1 MAPAKQQLESL
12 HCQTQGRGCHLA
24 KLPVIHPLHI
34 APFKS
39 QKNVCHHYCVNS
51 ESCTISDDGSVECV
65 CPVRF
70 EGPKC
75 EVDKCIR
82 CHGGHCIIN
91 KDSNDIVCN
100 CTNGKIASTCQLCD
114 GYCYNGGT
122 CQLDPETNIPVCL
135 CSANWSGTQ
144 CERPAP
150 KSSKSDNISTRS
162 IAIIVPLV
170 LLVTLITTLVIGL
183 FLCKRKRRT
192 KTIRR
197 QPIINGGINVEIGNP
212 SYNMYEVGHDHSEG
226 GLLASDFTVNP
237 EKARYIGGG
246 PTAFKL
252 PHTAPSIYL
261 NSDLKGPLS
270 AGPTNY
276 ANPVYAKLYMDG
288 QNCRN
293 SLASVDERRELLP
306 KKIDI
311 GIRETVA

>member
-1 MAPAKQQLESL
+1 MNHS
-12 HCQTQGRGCHLA
+12 G
-24 KLPVIHPLHI
+24 
-34 APFKS
+34 
-39 QKNVCHHYCVNS
+39 
-51 ESCTISDDGSVECV
+51 
-65 CPVRF
+65 
-70 EGPKC
+70 
-75 EVDKCIR
+75 
-82 CHGGHCIIN
+82 
-91 KDSNDIVCN
+91 
-100 CTNGKIASTCQLCD
+100 
-114 GYCYNGGT
+114 
-122 CQLDPETNIPVCL
+122 QLDALDEIFLVIQTSEITLTSWKQAKKQPEPRSVFHVEGIAAAIWETGVRL
-135 CSANWSGTQ
+135 V
-144 CERPAP
+144 PAP
-150 KSSKSDNISTRS
+150 RPQAAPRSPEGS

-226 GLLASDFTVNP
+226 GLLASDFTVNA

-270 AGPTNY
+270 TGPTNY

>member
-1 MAPAKQQLESL
+1 M
-12 HCQTQGRGCHLA
+12 
-24 KLPVIHPLHI
+24 
-34 APFKS
+34 
-39 QKNVCHHYCVNS
+39 YS
-51 ESCTISDDGSVECV
+51 ECC
-65 CPVRF
+65 
-70 EGPKC
+70 K
-75 EVDKCIR
+75 
-82 CHGGHCIIN
+82 CHGRVLLTPSMEC
-91 KDSNDIVCN
+91 
-100 CTNGKIASTCQLCD
+100 ST
-114 GYCYNGGT
+114 
-122 CQLDPETNIPVCL
+122 
-135 CSANWSGTQ
+135 NWSGTQ

-212 SYNMYEVGHDHSEG
+212 SYNMYEVGHNHSEG
-226 GLLASDFTVNP
+226 GLLASDFTVNA
-237 EKARYIGGG
+237 EK
-246 PTAFKL
+246 
-252 PHTAPSIYL
+252 
-261 NSDLKGPLS
+261 
-270 AGPTNY
+270 PTNY

-293 SLASVDERRELLP
+293 SLASIDERRELLP

>member
-1 MAPAKQQLESL
+1 
-12 HCQTQGRGCHLA
+12 
-24 KLPVIHPLHI
+24 
-34 APFKS
+34 
-39 QKNVCHHYCVNS
+39 VCHHYCVNS
-51 ESCTISDDGSVECV
+51 ESCTISDDGRVECV

-91 KDSNDIVCN
+91 KDSNDVVC
-100 CTNGKIASTCQLCD
+100 K
-114 GYCYNGGT
+114 
-122 CQLDPETNIPVCL
+122 

-226 GLLASDFTVNP
+226 GLLTSDFTVNP

-270 AGPTNY
+270 TGPTNY
-276 ANPVYAKLYMDG
+276 ANPVYAKLYVDG

>member
-1 MAPAKQQLESL
+1 MGDSRTMEGADWCGYCRLLDACDVQPTGQAHSVRGQLPKAASL
-12 HCQTQGRGCHLA
+12 
-24 KLPVIHPLHI
+24 
-34 APFKS
+34 
-39 QKNVCHHYCVNS
+39 
-51 ESCTISDDGSVECV
+51 TISVQLRDLKKLLKMMMAVKVNGRAS
-65 CPVRF
+65 PVQIVQQF
-70 EGPKC
+70 YTPSYDIAANEGR
-75 EVDKCIR
+75 E
-82 CHGGHCIIN
+82 
-91 KDSNDIVCN
+91 IV
-100 CTNGKIASTCQLCD
+100 Q
-114 GYCYNGGT
+114 
-122 CQLDPETNIPVCL
+122 
-135 CSANWSGTQ
+135 
-144 CERPAP
+144 
-150 KSSKSDNISTRS
+150 RS

-226 GLLASDFTVNP
+226 GLLASDFTVTA

-252 PHTAPSIYL
+252 PHTAPSVYL

-270 AGPTNY
+270 TGPTNY

>member
-1 MAPAKQQLESL
+1 
-12 HCQTQGRGCHLA
+12 
-24 KLPVIHPLHI
+24 
-34 APFKS
+34 
-39 QKNVCHHYCVNS
+39 
-51 ESCTISDDGSVECV
+51 
-65 CPVRF
+65 
-70 EGPKC
+70 
-75 EVDKCIR
+75 
-82 CHGGHCIIN
+82 
-91 KDSNDIVCN
+91 
-100 CTNGKIASTCQLCD
+100 
-114 GYCYNGGT
+114 
-122 CQLDPETNIPVCL
+122 
-135 CSANWSGTQ
+135 
-144 CERPAP
+144 
-150 KSSKSDNISTRS
+150 S

-212 SYNMYEVGHDHSEG
+212 SYNMYEVGHDHNEG
-226 GLLASDFTVNP
+226 GLLASDFTVNA

-270 AGPTNY
+270 TGPTNY